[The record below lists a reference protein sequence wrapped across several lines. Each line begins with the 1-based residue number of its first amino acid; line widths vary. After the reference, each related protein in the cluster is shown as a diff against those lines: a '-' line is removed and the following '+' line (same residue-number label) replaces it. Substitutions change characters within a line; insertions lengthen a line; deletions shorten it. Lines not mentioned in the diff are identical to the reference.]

1 MWRLIAIISTG
12 TWLAGCD
19 AASQN
24 NSGPDRERYI
34 EARGRAI
41 VEFVPNRASFNIS
54 YEARAVTSAEA
65 SGLATI
71 RANIATDAIRQLGG
85 DAVFITSDLSVTPY
99 YEQIS
104 VQTGEF
110 TQTLR
115 QNRHP
120 DALLGYTATVAL
132 SVETDDLELAPQ
144 IRGAAQAAGPSS
156 GSRINYHL
164 QPTAEHHRQ
173 AFAAAMEDAAERAR
187 IVALASDSILDGIVS
202 LREGNQP
209 CVGDLTG
216 TGRAQDFSEDR
227 IVVTGS
233 RVQRSDTE
241 SISPVTVISGE
252 QIENEGFSQELIDA
266 VVAASGEFAMASDPT
281 MQSLTSFVCAIFAV
295 EEQS

>member
-1 MWRLIAIISTG
+1 MWRSVLFIGIAG
-12 TWLAGCD
+12 MMAGCEVAQQDD
-19 AASQN
+19 AEL
-24 NSGPDRERYI
+24 PRDRYI

-41 VEFVPNRASFNIS
+41 VEFVPNQASFEIS
-54 YEARAVTSAEA
+54 YEGRADSSETA

-71 RANIATDAIRQLGG
+71 RANIATDAIRQIGG
-85 DAVFITSDLSVTPY
+85 DTVFISSDLSVQPY

-110 TQTLR
+110 TQTLQ

-120 DALLGYTATVAL
+120 DALLGYIATVTL
-132 SVETDDLELAPQ
+132 SVETNDLELAPQ

-156 GSRINYHL
+156 GSRIDYHL
-164 QPTAEHHRQ
+164 QPTADHHRQ
-173 AFAAAMEDAAERAR
+173 AFAAAMEDAAERAQ
-187 IVALASDSILDGIVS
+187 IVAQASDSTLDGIVS

-216 TGRAQDFSEDR
+216 TGRAQAFSEDR

-233 RVQRSDTE
+233 RVGRSELD
-241 SISPVTVISGE
+241 SISPISVISGE
-252 QIENEGFSQELIDA
+252 QIENEGFSQDLIDA
-266 VVAASGEFAMASDPT
+266 VVAASDDFSMASDPT

-295 EEQS
+295 EE

>member
-1 MWRLIAIISTG
+1 MWRSILLIGITG
-12 TWLAGCD
+12 MMAGCEMAQQDD
-19 AASQN
+19 AEL
-24 NSGPDRERYI
+24 PRDRYI

-41 VEFVPNRASFNIS
+41 VEFVPNQASFEIS
-54 YEARAVTSAEA
+54 YEGRADSSETA

-71 RANIATDAIRQLGG
+71 RANIATDAIRQIGG
-85 DAVFITSDLSVTPY
+85 DAVFISSDLSVQPY

-120 DALLGYTATVAL
+120 DALLGYIATVTL
-132 SVETDDLELAPQ
+132 SVETNDLELAPQ

-156 GSRINYHL
+156 GSRIDYHL
-164 QPTAEHHRQ
+164 QPTADHHRQ
-173 AFAAAMEDAAERAR
+173 AFAAAMEDAAERAQ
-187 IVALASDSILDGIVS
+187 IVARASDSTLDGIVS

-216 TGRAQDFSEDR
+216 TGLAQDFSEDR

-233 RVQRSDTE
+233 RVGRSELD
-241 SISPVTVISGE
+241 SISPISVISSE
-252 QIENEGFSQELIDA
+252 QIENEGFSQDLIDA
-266 VVAASGEFAMASDPT
+266 VVAASDDFSMASDPT

-295 EEQS
+295 EE